1 MFKKTLSVLAI
12 TLAASTVVQAEDLF
26 NAEDAVKYRQSIY
39 QIFSAQAGVIGDM
52 LQGEKPFDR
61 AEINKR
67 AKNIAMVAPLLGETY
82 FPATSEVKE
91 SNLKAA
97 AWKNMEDFQGKGQA
111 FGKALNALVTA
122 SADPS
127 FDKKTARK
135 TAGALFQGCKACHED
150 YRSK

>member
-1 MFKKTLSVLAI
+1 MLKKTLAI
-12 TLAASTVVQAEDLF
+12 ASFTLLTSTAVQAEDRF

-52 LQGEKPFDR
+52 LQGEMPFDA

-91 SNLKAA
+91 SNLKAN
-97 AWKNMEDFQGKGQA
+97 AWKNMEDFQEKGQA
-111 FGKALNALVTA
+111 FGKALGALVTA

-127 FDKKTARK
+127 FDIKTARK
-135 TAGALFQGCKACHED
+135 TAGALFQGCKACHQD
-150 YRSK
+150 YREK

>member
-1 MFKKTLSVLAI
+1 MLKKTIAI
-12 TLAASTVVQAEDLF
+12 AALTLASSAAVNAEELF
-26 NAEDAVKYRQSIY
+26 KAEDAVKYRQSIY
-39 QIFSAQAGVIGDM
+39 QIFAAQTGVIGGM
-52 LQGEKPFDR
+52 LQGEMPFDG

-91 SNLKAA
+91 SNLKAN
-97 AWKNMEDFQGKGQA
+97 AWKNMEDFQSKGKN
-111 FGKALNALVTA
+111 FGKALGALVTA

-127 FDKKTARK
+127 FDIKTARK

-150 YRSK
+150 YRAK